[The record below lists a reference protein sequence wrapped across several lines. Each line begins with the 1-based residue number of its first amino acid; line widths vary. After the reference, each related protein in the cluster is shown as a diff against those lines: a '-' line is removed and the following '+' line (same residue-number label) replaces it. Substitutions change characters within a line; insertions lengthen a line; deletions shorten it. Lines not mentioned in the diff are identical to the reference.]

1 MLPGSQ
7 RGLPSPLPPWL
18 RVGDL
23 MLAIALGEGD
33 DAELS
38 WKLCYLPG
46 ASQKVTSYRMWST
59 NQQRPH
65 KEPGRWL
72 IVTVEL
78 QGHPVL

>member
-7 RGLPSPLPPWL
+7 CGLPSPLPPWL
-18 RVGDL
+18 RARD
-23 MLAIALGEGD
+23 MLPIALGEAD

-38 WKLCYLPG
+38 WKLWYLCG
-46 ASQKVTSYRMWST
+46 ASQKVTFYRMRGT

-65 KEPGRWL
+65 KEPGCWL
-72 IVTVEL
+72 LVTVEL